1 MPLNDAMRERL
12 EGWKEVAMALA
23 PLLLGEELAE
33 TPDVLRAR
41 YNRELARNLPPA
53 DVSVS
58 HVDMG
63 GIPGALVTPAE
74 PREERA
80 MLYIHGGGYFSGGS
94 AGYQGIAG
102 HFAKLLGA
110 SVYVPDYRLAP
121 ENFFPA
127 PLDDVAKAYA
137 WLAAN
142 LERADRIVLAG
153 DSAGGAMVVSTM
165 VRARNAGLPLPAA
178 GVAISPWANLEMTG
192 ASYTTRDGVD
202 PLCSREILALM
213 ARAILGT
220 TRPNDPEVSPVFA
233 DVRGLPPIL
242 VQIGESEVMLS
253 DAIRLATHLADS
265 RVQTSLEVWP
275 DMFHVW
281 PMFADVFPEARE
293 ALESAVSFLDRRL
306 GRTRSN

>member
-23 PLLLGEELAE
+23 PLLLGEKLAE

-41 YNRELARNLPPA
+41 YNQELARNLPPVGVT
-53 DVSVS
+53 VSPA
-58 HVDMG
+58 DMG
-63 GIPGALVTPAE
+63 GVPGALVTPAE
-74 PREERA
+74 PREGRV

-94 AGYQGIAG
+94 AGYHGIAG

-121 ENFFPA
+121 EHLFPA
-127 PLDDVAKAYA
+127 PLDDVSKAYA
-137 WLAAN
+137 WLAADP
-142 LERADRIVLAG
+142 ERAKRIVLAG
-153 DSAGGAMVVSTM
+153 DSAGGAMVVSAM
-165 VRARNAGLPLPAA
+165 VRARNAGLPLPAG

-192 ASYTTRDGVD
+192 ASYTTRDGID
-202 PLCSREILALM
+202 PLCSREILLLM

-220 TRPNDPEVSPVFA
+220 TRPNDPDVSPVFA
-233 DVRGLPPIL
+233 EVRGLPPIL

-253 DAIRLATHLADS
+253 DAIQLATHLADS
-265 RVQTSLEVWP
+265 RVRTSLEIWP

-281 PMFADVFPEARE
+281 PMFIDVIPEARE

-306 GRTRSN
+306 R